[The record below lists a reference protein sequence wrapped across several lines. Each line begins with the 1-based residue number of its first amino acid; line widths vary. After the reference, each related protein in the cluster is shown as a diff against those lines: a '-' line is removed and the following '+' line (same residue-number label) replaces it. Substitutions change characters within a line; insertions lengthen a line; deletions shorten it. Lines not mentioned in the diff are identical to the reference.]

1 MEIRPTGGVSGS
13 DPIQPKRR
21 TPPTAPPNS
30 VSPAGGDNV
39 QISEVARLLSRLQ
52 SVPDVRSDRV
62 AEVRAAIEKGS
73 YDTPDKVKTAVDRIF
88 DDLVGR

>member
-21 TPPTAPPNS
+21 TPPVAPSNS
-30 VSPAGGDNV
+30 VSSASGDHV

-52 SVPDVRSDRV
+52 SVPDVRSERIS
-62 AEVRAAIEKGS
+62 EVRAAIEKGN
-73 YDTPDKVKTAVDRIF
+73 YDTPDKVKTAVNRIF